1 MMSDGDGAPAA
12 QRQPLARITR
22 GEWALILVLVAIHFT
37 HMVDFVILMPL
48 GKRLMGELGISPI
61 QFGWL
66 VSAYAIAAGLTSLC
80 ASLVMD
86 RFDRKA
92 VLLTMYGGFTLST
105 LFCGLAWN
113 YEALLVARTAA
124 GMFGGL
130 AAVTIMAV
138 IGDVFPV
145 EKRGRAMGAITSSF
159 AVASIAGIPLGLLL
173 AEWLGWGAPF
183 VALAGLSAAIWATA
197 ALRLPRVRGHL
208 AHERRHPFTEFAAV
222 VKEGNHQRAFVFT
235 FFLVLGTFTVG
246 SFSAPYLAATNGW
259 GEDELAVIYAV
270 GGVCT
275 LLGMQFVGS
284 LADRFHR
291 LTLFRVLGV
300 VTIAA
305 TVAMANLPAVPLWV
319 ATAVLSLFMVF
330 SAGRMVPAQAM
341 MLGSCQPRV
350 RGAFMSLNTSVQH
363 LGTAIA
369 PVLAGA
375 LITQTANGKIEGYP
389 LVGWVAA
396 AAAVVSLVLAGM
408 LRPAKPEPPTVG
420 RDPKGSE
427 ETRNPAEA
435 ATPVVPASPAPEPAR
450 SRPVAEPP
458 TTAPLRTP
466 GA

>member
-1 MMSDGDGAPAA
+1 MMSDGGEPAA
-12 QRQPLARITR
+12 RRPTPPRITR

-48 GKRLMGELGISPI
+48 GKRLMSELGISPI

-66 VSAYAIAAGLTSLC
+66 VSTYAIAAGVTSLC

-105 LFCGLAWN
+105 LCCGLAWN
-113 YEALLVARTAA
+113 YETLLVARTAA

-208 AHERRHPFTEFAAV
+208 VHERRHPFTEFAAV
-222 VKEGNHQRAFVFT
+222 VKEGNHQRAFAFT

-259 GEDELAVIYAV
+259 GEYELALIYSV
-270 GGVCT
+270 CGVCT
-275 LLGMQFVGS
+275 LVGMNVVGHY
-284 LADRFHR
+284 ADRLPR
-291 LTLFRVLGV
+291 LAMFRVLGA
-300 VTIAA
+300 VTILA
-305 TVAMANLPAVPLWV
+305 TLAMANLPAGPLWA
-319 ATAVLSLFMVF
+319 ATAVLSAFMVF

-341 MLGSCQPRV
+341 LLGACQPRV
-350 RGAFMSLNTSVQH
+350 RGAFMSLNTAVQH
-363 LGTAIA
+363 LGTALA

-375 LITQTANGKIEGYP
+375 LITETADKKIEGFP

-396 AAAVVSLVLAGM
+396 AAAVLSLVLAGT
-408 LRPAKPEPPTVG
+408 LRTVKPEPPPVD
-420 RDPKGSE
+420 REPKGSAE
-427 ETRNPAEA
+427 EAVTPA
-435 ATPVVPASPAPEPAR
+435 VPASPAPEPAR
-450 SRPVAEPP
+450 SRPAAEPP
-458 TTAPLRTP
+458 TPSPLPTP